1 MAQFDVH
8 RNPGR
13 HRDRIPFVVV
23 VQSSLYDAYRRR
35 VVVPLVSKSSLG
47 KVANSRFNPTFRIKG
62 VSVVLHPLEIVSV
75 ARENLGDKVGSLG
88 EEGDQIIA
96 ALDELL
102 TRCPSPGGRSEFS
115 RSRRLFDL

>member
-13 HRDRIPFVVV
+13 HRGSIPFVVI
-23 VQSSLYDAYRRR
+23 VQSSLYDNYRRR

-47 KVANSRFNPTFRIKG
+47 KVTNSRLNPTFRIKG
-62 VSVVLHPLEIVSV
+62 GLVVLHPLEIVSV
-75 ARENLGDKVGSLG
+75 AGENLGDRVDSLA
-88 EEGDQIIA
+88 EEGDRIIA

-102 TRCPSPGGRSEFS
+102 TRWQ
-115 RSRRLFDL
+115 